1 MPNQRISYSIRS
13 AEASDAVKIAAC
25 VDSAYRHY
33 IERIGTPPG
42 PMLENYTDVIR
53 ERQVTIADMDAD
65 VIGVLVLRVTEEGF
79 LLDNV
84 AVKPSHQGTGVGR
97 ALLEHAEAEAQRQG
111 FRSIYL
117 YTHERMTENQLLYAK
132 IGYVEYD
139 RRLEKGFSRVYMR
152 KQLG

>member
-1 MPNQRISYSIRS
+1 
-13 AEASDAVKIAAC
+13 
-25 VDSAYRHY
+25 
-33 IERIGTPPG
+33 
-42 PMLENYTDVIR
+42 MLEDYTDVIR
-53 ERQVTIADMDAD
+53 ERQVTIAEMDAD
-65 VIGVLVLRVTEEGF
+65 VIGALVLRVTEEGF

-97 ALLEHAEAEAQRQG
+97 ALLEYAEAEAQRQG

-139 RRLEKGFSRVYMR
+139 RRVEKGFSRVYMR
-152 KQLG
+152 KELR